1 MSQVTNFTVD
11 NAAGNVVRADINSI
25 LDAIKTNNSGGSDPS
40 NPVKFMFYG
49 KSSNDILEIYDGS
62 NFREIGDVG
71 EDNLGLLKRSGGT
84 MTGVILADD
93 ASGAST
99 PAIAFDGD
107 ADTGIFRKSA
117 NTIGLSTAGTERAI
131 IDSNGLTVQAQGDL
145 RLADSDSSNWV
156 ALQAASTVSSN
167 LTLTLP
173 SADGLNG
180 QFLQTNG
187 SGVLSFSTVQGV
199 PSGAVFCIAV
209 ATVPSDYLECNGAAV
224 SRTTYAALF
233 AVIGTAYGAGNGSST
248 FNLPDLRGEFIR
260 GFDNGKGTDSGRS
273 IATSQGEATK
283 AHNHSASGSSTST
296 GAHNHPFLASNRA
309 GDEDPWTGTGG
320 EAKAFIG
327 DQDGARFTVAA
338 DSGKI
343 FDNSDHNHTITV
355 SVSNSSG
362 AETRPRNIAMMYVI
376 KT

>member
-1 MSQVTNFTVD
+1 MSQVTNYTVE

-107 ADTGIFRKSA
+107 ADTGLFRKSA

-131 IDSNGLTVQAQGDL
+131 IDSNGVTIQAQGDI
-145 RLADSDSSNWV
+145 RLADSDSTHFV
-156 ALQAASTVSSN
+156 ALQAAGTVSSN
-167 LTLTLP
+167 ITFTLP
-173 SADGLNG
+173 SADGSNG
-180 QFLQTNG
+180 SFLQTNG
-187 SGVLSFSTVQGV
+187 SGTLSFATVQGV
-199 PSGAVFCIAV
+199 PSGAVFCLAV
-209 ATVPSDYLECNGAAV
+209 ASVPADYLECNGQSV
-224 SRTTYAALF
+224 SRTTFAALF
-233 AVIGTAYGAGNGSST
+233 AVIGTAYGSASGST
-248 FNLPDLRGEFIR
+248 FNVPDLRGEFIR
-260 GFDNGKGTDSGRS
+260 GFDNGRGVDSGRS
-273 IATSQGEATK
+273 VATSQSDLTES
-283 AHNHSASGSSTST
+283 HNHSASGSSTST

-309 GDEDPWTGTGG
+309 GDEDSWTGSGS
-320 EAKAFIG
+320 ESKAFVG
-327 DQDGARFTVAA
+327 DQDGARFTVNA
-338 DSGKI
+338 DAGKI
-343 FDNSDHNHTITV
+343 FDNSNHNHSITV
-355 SVSNSSG
+355 SVASTGGS
-362 AETRPRNIAMMYVI
+362 ETRPRNIAMMYVI

>member
-1 MSQVTNFTVD
+1 VSQVTNFTVD

-40 NPVKFMFYG
+40 NPVKFMLYG
-49 KSSNDILEIYDGS
+49 KSSDDKLKVYDGS

-71 EDNLGLLKRSGGT
+71 EDNLGLLLRSGGT

-107 ADTGIFRKSA
+107 ADTGLFRKSA

-131 IDSNGLTVQAQGDL
+131 IDSNGVTIQAQGDI
-145 RLADSDSSNWV
+145 RLADSDSSHYV

-173 SADGLNG
+173 SADGSNG

-187 SGVLSFSTVQGV
+187 SGALSFSTVQGV

-233 AVIGTAYGAGNGSST
+233 AVIGDAYGAGNGSST

-273 IATSQGEATK
+273 IATSQGDQNES
-283 AHNHSASGSSTST
+283 HDHASGSLSVHTKSLTGSATKISETFQNGATS
-296 GAHNHPFLASNRA
+296 GILSRGSNTQGSLTPEHA
-309 GDEDPWTGTGG
+309 DTSATGTLNID
-320 EAKAFIG
+320 A
-327 DQDGARFTVAA
+327 
-338 DSGKI
+338 S
-343 FDNSDHNHTITV
+343 HNHTFTG
-355 SVSNSSG
+355 STGLRGGSES
-362 AETRPRNIAMMYVI
+362 RPRNIAMMYVI